1 MNKPDL
7 RLVTQK
13 NSVNLNKN
21 IPGRE
26 VEKQRTRNT
35 KTFSLGGGAY
45 QMAVYPEAVH
55 YQDAE
60 GKWREIDNRLTEKKN
75 HRGQRVLR
83 NGSNKLM
90 TEFAQKTGDAPLVNL
105 RTSSGQT
112 LSWQIKNAVEGIM
125 PIQKMDE
132 KAPYQDEDGKRSDY
146 SKAESELRYV
156 EILPHID
163 VVCRM
168 QGEHFK
174 DDIILKEPAA
184 QKEISLLLNV
194 IGTELVCFNDGV
206 VVAYEDKERRKAAFV
221 LPSPFMRD
229 AQGNIG
235 KVHTQ
240 LLENGKQIE
249 LVMTCDEDFLKCAVY
264 PVVIDPLVQTSDA
277 SADMEDN
284 FVTSL
289 APNTVQEPTAGFL
302 RISKDTGHGQCD
314 DQRAIYL

>member
-1 MNKPDL
+1 MSEKM
-7 RLVTQK
+7 RY
-13 NSVNLNKN
+13 SM
-21 IPGRE
+21 PGDGR
-26 VEKQRTRNT
+26 
-35 KTFSLGGGAY
+35 S
-45 QMAVYPEAVH
+45 
-55 YQDAE
+55 
-60 GKWREIDNRLTEKKN
+60 REIERKDN
-75 HRGQRVLR
+75 
-83 NGSNKLM
+83 
-90 TEFAQKTGDAPLVNL
+90 
-105 RTSSGQT
+105 
-112 LSWQIKNAVEGIM
+112 
-125 PIQKMDE
+125 
-132 KAPYQDEDGKRSDY
+132 
-146 SKAESELRYV
+146 
-156 EILPHID
+156 
-163 VVCRM
+163 
-168 QGEHFK
+168 
-174 DDIILKEPAA
+174 IILKEPAA

-249 LVMTCDEDFLKCAVY
+249 LVMTCDEDFLKRAVY

-302 RISKDTGHGQCD
+302 RISKDTGHGQRV
-314 DQRAIYL
+314 DQRAIYLRS